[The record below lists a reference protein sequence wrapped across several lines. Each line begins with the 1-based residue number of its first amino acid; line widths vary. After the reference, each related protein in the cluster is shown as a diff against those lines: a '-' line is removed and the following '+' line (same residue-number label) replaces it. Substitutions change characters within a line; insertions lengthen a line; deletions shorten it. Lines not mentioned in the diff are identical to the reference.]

1 MVEVLFK
8 WYLYFEV
15 YINDYIWGWFCVIKK
30 LEILYR
36 LGGEIEYYL
45 VFIIKYDEFKGDIY
59 YWFNID
65 YFYEMI

>member
-15 YINDYIWGWFCVIKK
+15 YINDNILGRFCVIKK

-36 LGGEIEYYL
+36 LGGKIEYYL
-45 VFIIKYDEFKGDIY
+45 VFIIRYDVFKGDIY
-59 YWFNID
+59 Y
-65 YFYEMI
+65 